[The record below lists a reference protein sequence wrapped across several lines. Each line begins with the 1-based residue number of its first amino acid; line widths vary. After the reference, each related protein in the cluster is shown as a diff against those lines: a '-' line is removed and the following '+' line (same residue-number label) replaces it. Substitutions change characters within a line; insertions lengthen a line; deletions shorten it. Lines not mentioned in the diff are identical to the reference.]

1 MNFKAYI
8 DIDIFKCYV
17 SLKNMS
23 FRIGIQTETATKII
37 SVKLKYFPALV
48 EDSWIKLH
56 WTIKYFIINLTIPID
71 IPLKL

>member
-1 MNFKAYI
+1 
-8 DIDIFKCYV
+8 
-17 SLKNMS
+17 MS

-56 WTIKYFIINLTIPID
+56 WTIKYFIINLAIPID